1 MFVSTLADLS
11 TTTNQAPIAEAFR
24 QVTELMYTI
33 IGGVGI
39 IIGGLALL
47 LVTVAVAGAVYEYLS
62 SLVEYPIT
70 TVGTFRT
77 VEDTDEIVDSTEEQR
92 ECLTCGV
99 ETRDYV
105 RRDWRREQVVGGI
118 VVDVLDEGTHYDCAA
133 CASDP
138 VVASLRAQADD
149 PESIDGLDELVVDEE
164 PGADLEDLDDEQLDE
179 ALGWIDMGADVDEAV
194 REVAG

>member
-1 MFVSTLADLS
+1 VFFGVSVFNDVVE
-11 TTTNQAPIAEAFR
+11 TTNQAPIAEAI
-24 QVTELMYTI
+24 QQAMQTAAW
-33 IGGVGI
+33 GVGL
-39 IIGGLALL
+39 IGAGVAILAALGLAIRVYRS
-47 LVTVAVAGAVYEYLS
+47 VT
-62 SLVEYPIT
+62 SLFEYPIT
-70 TVGTFRT
+70 TVGTFRSVDYT
-77 VEDTDEIVDSTEEQR
+77 AAGDLDEETDR
-92 ECLTCGV
+92 ECLNCGV
-99 ETRDYV
+99 ETSYYV
-105 RRDWRREQVVGGI
+105 RSDWRHEQVVGGI